1 MALRQG
7 RDTDSNPESR
17 GAFPPLFRLFYPR
30 RGKAFPSKEGF
41 LYCGIPPFGR
51 ILIFMFP
58 IFVEFLPLVGYS
70 NLLFKIDFQEVLM
83 PRLANP

>member
-17 GAFPPLFRLFYPR
+17 GAFPPLLIVFYPR

-51 ILIFMFP
+51 IKKKEVHHLVSKLAIHTFP
-58 IFVEFLPLVGYS
+58 HPDG
-70 NLLFKIDFQEVLM
+70 
-83 PRLANP
+83 

>member
-7 RDTDSNPESR
+7 LDTDSNLESR
-17 GAFPPLFRLFYPR
+17 GVFPPLFLVFYPR

-41 LYCGIPPFGR
+41 LYCGIPLFGR

-58 IFVEFLPLVGYS
+58 LFVEFLPLIGY
-70 NLLFKIDFQEVLM
+70 
-83 PRLANP
+83 